1 MGGLILF
8 ILAIVFI
15 ICTSPIWLSLGF
27 IWGLVVFVSKSVSY
41 CFQVYSEF
49 FKNDNFEEGFF
60 ALLFVPLVA
69 LWDGFRAFFSPV
81 SIAWNFSRYD
91 HPFWALIISICLTV
105 FYLVF
110 LDKQK

>member
-8 ILAIVFI
+8 ILLLYLYLHIPNMVI
-15 ICTSPIWLSLGF
+15 LGF
-27 IWGLVVFVSKSVSY
+27 IWGLIVFVSKLVSY

-69 LWDGFRAFFSPV
+69 VGRVSCIFQSV
-81 SIAWNFSRYD
+81 SIAWNFPD
-91 HPFWALIISICLTV
+91 MIILLGINNINLLDSILSCLS
-105 FYLVF
+105 
-110 LDKQK
+110 DKQK